1 MTEKYVKRKPSNV
14 SREVI
19 KYSISALILVLSVLA
34 AVWLGGLAEKP
45 PTQDSDALITQV
57 DVAPVND
64 WFGTLDL
71 VVPGMVK
78 PHREIQISSEV
89 GGKILKKYPEFQ
101 AGSFV
106 LAGTKLA
113 EIDAKDYQADLNV
126 LMADLEQSKKRLEE
140 NQKQIEGAK
149 RNLELGKNELK
160 IQQREYGRTK
170 RLASALSRSEVDQ
183 ARQALNSARTMLTGR
198 ENDLGLLKA
207 SSVRLQS
214 AVKVSENQLKRSKLN
229 LGRVTIV
236 APVDGVIVEEAI
248 QENDFVRVGDRI
260 AMFED
265 TSIAEVRCNLTTS
278 ELNWVRKNSKGQ
290 DNHSDGDASVPEVID
305 PRLLAYQLPKTD
317 VTIFEA
323 DEPDVEWTGTLARFD
338 GIGRDEVTKT
348 IPCRIIVPTPIVEAD
363 SVPRALVRNMYV
375 KCRIEVQT
383 SSGGDGQGL
392 MVFDELALRPGNYVW
407 KVVDNKLAK
416 AYLEVVDRTEKTVSG
431 KRQGLVICRAIDDSI
446 HAGDQ
451 VVVSPLSQPTENA
464 EVIVSD
470 DSPAGSGTSV
480 EDDASGLSEATDA
493 SQASGTKAAAVR
505 PASSVK

>member
-1 MTEKYVKRKPSNV
+1 MTEKYVKRLQSNV

-19 KYSISALILVLSVLA
+19 KYSISALILVLSIFT
-34 AVWLGGLAEKP
+34 AVWLGGLGKKP
-45 PTQDSDALITQV
+45 ATQDSDALITQV
-57 DVAPVND
+57 DVAPVTD

-71 VVPGMVK
+71 VVPGTVK

-89 GGKILKKYPEFQ
+89 GGKIVKKYPQFQ
-101 AGSFV
+101 AGGFV

-140 NQKQIEGAK
+140 NKRQIEGEK
-149 RNLELGKNELK
+149 RNVELAENDFE
-160 IQQREYGRTK
+160 IQKRDFARTK

-183 ARQALNSARTMLTGR
+183 ARQALNSAQTMLTGR
-198 ENDLGLLKA
+198 KNALGLLKA
-207 SSVRLQS
+207 SSTRLQS
-214 AVKVSENQLKRSKLN
+214 AVTVSENQLKRSQLN

-265 TSIAEVRCNLTTS
+265 TSIAEVRCNLTSS
-278 ELNWVRKNSKGQ
+278 ELSWVRKNSKGK
-290 DNHSDGDASVPEVID
+290 DEASENGALTAETVD
-305 PRLLAYQLPKTD
+305 PRLLAYQLPQTD

-323 DEPDVEWTGTLARFD
+323 DDPDVRWTGTLARFD

-348 IPCRIIVPTPIVEAD
+348 IPCRIIIPQPIVDAE
-363 SVPRALVRNMYV
+363 SGPRALVRNMYV

-383 SSGGDGQGL
+383 SSSGDGRGL
-392 MVFDELALRPGNYVW
+392 MVFDELALQPGSYVW
-407 KVVDNKLAK
+407 KVVDRKLVK

-431 KRQGLVICRAIDDSI
+431 KRQGLVICRAIDGSVR
-446 HAGDQ
+446 AGDQ
-451 VVVSPLSQPTENA
+451 VVVSPLSQPTDNA

-470 DSPAGSGTSV
+470 DSPRAGSNPAVDTS
-480 EDDASGLSEATDA
+480 DPS
-493 SQASGTKAAAVR
+493 SGTEM
-505 PASSVK
+505 SSQTRRR

>member
-1 MTEKYVKRKPSNV
+1 MTEKYVKRIDSNV

-19 KYSISALILVLSVLA
+19 KYSISVLILVLAFFAAILLA
-34 AVWLGGLAEKP
+34 GLAEKP
-45 PTQDSDALITQV
+45 ATQDSDALVTQV
-57 DVAPVND
+57 DVAPVSD

-71 VVPGMVK
+71 EVPGMVK

-101 AGSFV
+101 AGGFV

-126 LMADLEQSKKRLEE
+126 LTADLEQSKKRLEE
-140 NQKQIEGAK
+140 NKRQIEGEK
-149 RNLELGKNELK
+149 RNVELAEKDLE
-160 IQQREYGRTK
+160 IQQRDFARTK

-183 ARQALNSARTMLTGR
+183 ARQALNNARTVLTGR
-198 ENDLGLLKA
+198 KNTLDLLKA
-207 SSVRLQS
+207 SSTRLQS
-214 AVKVSENQLKRSKLN
+214 AVTVSENQLKRSQLN

-236 APVDGVIVEEAI
+236 APVDGVIVEESI

-278 ELNWVRKNSKGQ
+278 ELSWVRKNSKGQ
-290 DNHSDGDASVPEVID
+290 NDPAGGDAGSANSVD

-323 DEPDVEWTGTLARFD
+323 DEPDVKWTGTLARFD

-348 IPCRIIVPTPIVEAD
+348 IPCRIIIPRPIVDAD
-363 SVPRALVRNMYV
+363 SGPRALVRNMFV

-392 MVFDELALRPGNYVW
+392 MVFDELALQPGNYVW
-407 KVVDNKLAK
+407 KVVDSKLLK
-416 AYLEVVDRTEKTVSG
+416 AYIEVVDRSEKTVNG
-431 KRQGLVICRAIDDSI
+431 QRLGLVICRAIDDSI
-446 HAGDQ
+446 HSGDQ
-451 VVVSPLSQPTENA
+451 VVVSPLSQPTDNA

-470 DSPAGSGTSV
+470 DAPAEASV
-480 EDDASGLSEATDA
+480 
-493 SQASGTKAAAVR
+493 KAATVL
-505 PASSVK
+505 PESTVK